1 MDRLERPM
9 HAPLKTARN
18 EQRASLAIAAAFALL
33 LLAIA
38 ASIAATV
45 ASAEAE
51 RRASQSLLV
60 RQAMGRLFSRVQD
73 AETGQ
78 RGFLLTGDESYL
90 TPFTVAQREMP
101 AAEATLRALVAD
113 NPDQRGRV
121 DRAAAAIALKLAEL
135 TRTVELALSP
145 YVHFSFLSP

>member
-1 MDRLERPM
+1 M

-18 EQRASLAIAAAFALL
+18 EQRASVAIAAAFALL

-38 ASIAATV
+38 ASIAATL

-51 RRASQSLLV
+51 RRASQSLLI
-60 RQAMGRLFSRVQD
+60 RQAIGQLFSRVQD

-90 TPFTVAQREMP
+90 TPFTVAGREMP

-121 DRAAAAIALKLAEL
+121 DRAAAAIALKLAE
-135 TRTVELALSP
+135 RPGRSSWQRADVRRRQSP
-145 YVHFSFLSP
+145 F